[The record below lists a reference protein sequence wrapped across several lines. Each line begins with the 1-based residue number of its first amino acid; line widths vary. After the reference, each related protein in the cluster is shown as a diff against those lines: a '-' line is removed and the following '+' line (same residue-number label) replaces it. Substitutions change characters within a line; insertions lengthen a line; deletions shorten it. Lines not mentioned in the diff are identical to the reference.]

1 MDLEDKSNLPV
12 AVPHEI
18 WSVQYEGKQMQVIIL
33 PDSGVPVDRYQDV
46 KENLLNLAHQLVKG
60 VQFLHKL
67 NIVHMDIRPNNLLV
81 NDEGKLTIIDFNCTE
96 FTDVNLSSK
105 GLLCEVEPDFGRIGT
120 WTAPDAEQNPI
131 SGDVYSCGAVITRL
145 MIISCR
151 DDENAKLLKA
161 LGMRMQAS
169 RFSNRPSLDE
179 VEEEI
184 SCLIASEN

>member
-1 MDLEDKSNLPV
+1 MRRGRARYRVLADHILALVYPDVVDEHLHGEREV
-12 AVPHEI
+12 HEI
-18 WSVQYEGKQMQVIIL
+18 LLLEPRRHAQVEDDIL
-33 PDSGVPVDRYQDV
+33 SPPARQHTS
-46 KENLLNLAHQLVKG
+46 L
-60 VQFLHKL
+60 
-67 NIVHMDIRPNNLLV
+67 RPRRGGS
-81 NDEGKLTIIDFNCTE
+81 DEGKLTIIDFDCAE
-96 FTDVNLSSK
+96 FTDVDLSGK
-105 GLLCEVEPDFGRIGT
+105 GPLCEVEPDFGRIGT

-179 VEEEI
+179 VEGEI
-184 SCLIASEN
+184 SRLITSEN